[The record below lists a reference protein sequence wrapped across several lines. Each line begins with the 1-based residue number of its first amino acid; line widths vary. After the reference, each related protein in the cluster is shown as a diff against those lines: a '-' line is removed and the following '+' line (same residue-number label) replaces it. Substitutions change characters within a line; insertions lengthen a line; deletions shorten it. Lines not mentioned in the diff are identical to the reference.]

1 MSLLGRHSLTTG
13 EGGTQVSSV
22 PRSSS
27 SLTPKSLGKEAAWF
41 TGHIGFA
48 AMSPRNVACKSLQSE
63 KMSSMKSIYRGREH
77 RQTNSSLRRTF
88 MDGINILSSGHQQ
101 QLTFPRLRTSCSGA
115 SRGEQAPRRL
125 GSPREPRAAPSAA
138 MSLLEESRPF
148 AQQLSNVYFTILSL
162 FCFKLFVKISLAI
175 LSHFYIVKGNRKEAA
190 RIAAEFYGVT
200 QAQGSWADRSPLHE
214 AASQG
219 RLLALR
225 TLLSQGY
232 NVNAVTIDHITP
244 LHEACL
250 GDHVACARTLLEA
263 GANVN
268 AITIDGVTPLFNACS
283 QGSASCTELLL
294 EYGAKPQLE
303 SCLPSPTHE
312 AASKGH
318 HECLEI
324 LISWGIDVD
333 QDIPHLGTPLYVA
346 CLSQQFHCVR
356 KLLYAGADVQKG
368 KYWDTPLHAAA
379 QQSSTEVVNL
389 LLEFG
394 ADINAKN
401 TELLR
406 PVDVATSSSLVER
419 LLLQHEATPSTLCQ
433 LCRLCIRN
441 YIGRP
446 RLHLIPQLQLP
457 TLLQNFLQYR

>member
-1 MSLLGRHSLTTG
+1 MS
-13 EGGTQVSSV
+13 V
-22 PRSSS
+22 
-27 SLTPKSLGKEAAWF
+27 
-41 TGHIGFA
+41 
-48 AMSPRNVACKSLQSE
+48 
-63 KMSSMKSIYRGREH
+63 
-77 RQTNSSLRRTF
+77 
-88 MDGINILSSGHQQ
+88 
-101 QLTFPRLRTSCSGA
+101 
-115 SRGEQAPRRL
+115 
-125 GSPREPRAAPSAA
+125 
-138 MSLLEESRPF
+138 LEESRPF

-190 RIAAEFYGVT
+190 RIAAEFYGVS
-200 QAQGSWADRSPLHE
+200 QGQGSWADRSPLHE

-232 NVNAVTIDHITP
+232 NVNAVTIDHVTP

-263 GANVN
+263 GANAN

-283 QGSASCTELLL
+283 QGSASCAELLL
-294 EYGAKPQLE
+294 EYGAKAQLE
-303 SCLPSPTHE
+303 SCFPSPTHE
-312 AASKGH
+312 AASKG
-318 HECLEI
+318 
-324 LISWGIDVD
+324 
-333 QDIPHLGTPLYVA
+333 
-346 CLSQQFHCVR
+346 
-356 KLLYAGADVQKG
+356 ADVHKG

-379 QQSSTEVVNL
+379 QQPSTEIVNL
-389 LLEFG
+389 LIEFG

-406 PVDVATSSSLVER
+406 PVDLVTSNSAVER
-419 LLLQHEATPSTLCQ
+419 ILLQHEATPSSLCQ

-441 YIGRP
+441 YIGRQ
-446 RLHLIPQLQLP
+446 RLHLIPQMQLP

>member
-1 MSLLGRHSLTTG
+1 MT
-13 EGGTQVSSV
+13 V
-22 PRSSS
+22 
-27 SLTPKSLGKEAAWF
+27 
-41 TGHIGFA
+41 I
-48 AMSPRNVACKSLQSE
+48 
-63 KMSSMKSIYRGREH
+63 
-77 RQTNSSLRRTF
+77 
-88 MDGINILSSGHQQ
+88 
-101 QLTFPRLRTSCSGA
+101 
-115 SRGEQAPRRL
+115 
-125 GSPREPRAAPSAA
+125 
-138 MSLLEESRPF
+138 EESRPF

-190 RIAAEFYGVT
+190 RIAAEFYGVP
-200 QAQGSWADRSPLHE
+200 QGQGSWADRSPLHE

-219 RLLALR
+219 RLLSLK

-232 NVNAVTIDHITP
+232 NVDTLTIDQVTP

-250 GDHVACARTLLEA
+250 GDHVGCARILLES

-268 AITIDGVTPLFNACS
+268 ATTIDGVTPLFNACS
-283 QGSASCTELLL
+283 RGSAACTELLL
-294 EYGAKPQLE
+294 QYGAKAQWE

-318 HECLEI
+318 SECLEV

-333 QDIPHLGTPLYVA
+333 QDLPHLGTPLYVA
-346 CLSQQFHCVR
+346 CASQQIHCIR
-356 KLLYAGADVQKG
+356 KLLYAGANVQKG
-368 KYWDTPLHAAA
+368 KHLQTPLHAAA
-379 QQSSTEVVNL
+379 QHSSTEIVNL

-401 TELLR
+401 SDVKR
-406 PVDVATSSSLVER
+406 PVDLAAQSSLVEG
-419 LLLQHEATPSTLCQ
+419 LLLFHESKPSSLCQ

-441 YIGRP
+441 YLGRA

-457 TLLQNFLQYR
+457 TMLKNFLQYR

>member
-1 MSLLGRHSLTTG
+1 
-13 EGGTQVSSV
+13 
-22 PRSSS
+22 
-27 SLTPKSLGKEAAWF
+27 
-41 TGHIGFA
+41 
-48 AMSPRNVACKSLQSE
+48 
-63 KMSSMKSIYRGREH
+63 
-77 RQTNSSLRRTF
+77 
-88 MDGINILSSGHQQ
+88 MDGINILSWRHRY
-101 QLTFPRLRTSCSGA
+101 QLLFSFLRTSCPGA
-115 SRGEQAPRRL
+115 SRTGARHFRDL
-125 GSPREPRAAPSAA
+125 DLTKGGSSRAGAA
-138 MSLLEESRPF
+138 MSVVEESRPF

-200 QAQGSWADRSPLHE
+200 QGQGSWADRSPLHE

-232 NVNAVTIDHITP
+232 NVNAVTIDHVTP

-250 GDHVACARTLLEA
+250 GDHVACARTLLQA

-283 QGSASCTELLL
+283 QGSPSCTELLL
-294 EYGAKPQLE
+294 EYGAKPQQE

-346 CLSQQFHCVR
+346 SMSQQFHCIR

-379 QQSSTEVVNL
+379 QQSCIEIINL

-394 ADINAKN
+394 ADVNARN

-419 LLLQHEATPSTLCQ
+419 LLLQHEATPSSLCQ

>member
-1 MSLLGRHSLTTG
+1 MS
-13 EGGTQVSSV
+13 V
-22 PRSSS
+22 
-27 SLTPKSLGKEAAWF
+27 
-41 TGHIGFA
+41 
-48 AMSPRNVACKSLQSE
+48 
-63 KMSSMKSIYRGREH
+63 
-77 RQTNSSLRRTF
+77 
-88 MDGINILSSGHQQ
+88 
-101 QLTFPRLRTSCSGA
+101 
-115 SRGEQAPRRL
+115 
-125 GSPREPRAAPSAA
+125 
-138 MSLLEESRPF
+138 LEESRPF

-200 QAQGSWADRSPLHE
+200 QGQGSWADRSPLHE

-232 NVNAVTIDHITP
+232 NVNAVTIDHVTP

-263 GANVN
+263 GANAN

-283 QGSASCTELLL
+283 QGSASCAELLL
-294 EYGAKPQLE
+294 EYGAKAQLE
-303 SCLPSPTHE
+303 SCFPSATHE

-318 HECLEI
+318 HECLDI

-346 CLSQQFHCVR
+346 CMSQHFHCIW
-356 KLLYAGADVQKG
+356 KLLYAGADVHKG

-379 QQSSTEVVNL
+379 QQPSTEIVNL

-406 PVDVATSSSLVER
+406 PVDVATSNSAVER
-419 LLLQHEATPSTLCQ
+419 VLLQHEATPSSLCQ

-441 YIGRP
+441 YIGRQ

>member
-1 MSLLGRHSLTTG
+1 MS
-13 EGGTQVSSV
+13 V
-22 PRSSS
+22 
-27 SLTPKSLGKEAAWF
+27 
-41 TGHIGFA
+41 
-48 AMSPRNVACKSLQSE
+48 
-63 KMSSMKSIYRGREH
+63 
-77 RQTNSSLRRTF
+77 
-88 MDGINILSSGHQQ
+88 
-101 QLTFPRLRTSCSGA
+101 
-115 SRGEQAPRRL
+115 
-125 GSPREPRAAPSAA
+125 
-138 MSLLEESRPF
+138 LEESRPF

-200 QAQGSWADRSPLHE
+200 QGQGSWADRSPLHE

-232 NVNAVTIDHITP
+232 NVNAVTIDHVTP

-250 GDHVACARTLLEA
+250 GGHVACARSLLEA

-294 EYGAKPQLE
+294 EYGAKAQLE
-303 SCLPSPTHE
+303 SCLPSPIHE

-318 HECLEI
+318 HECLDI
-324 LISWGIDVD
+324 LISWGVDVD
-333 QDIPHLGTPLYVA
+333 QDITHLGTPLYVA
-346 CLSQQFHCVR
+346 CMSQQFHCVW
-356 KLLYAGADVQKG
+356 KLLYA
-368 KYWDTPLHAAA
+368 
-379 QQSSTEVVNL
+379 
-389 LLEFG
+389 
-394 ADINAKN
+394 
-401 TELLR
+401 
-406 PVDVATSSSLVER
+406 
-419 LLLQHEATPSTLCQ
+419 ATPSSLCQ

-457 TLLQNFLQYR
+457 TLLQNFLLYR